1 MEVYFD
7 NSSTT
12 KPYDEVCALMF
23 DIMKNDYGNPSSLH
37 RLGIDAEHIMKT
49 AKTRCAEALKG
60 EPGEIFFTSGGTE
73 SDNLAILGAA
83 AANRGRH
90 MITTPIEHPAVLNT
104 AKELKNRGY
113 DVEYVPVDT
122 DGSVDLEAFEKMLRP
137 DTFLVSAM
145 TVNNEIGTVEPISEM
160 AKIYKEKNPKGIFHT
175 DAVQAFGKVAI
186 DVRSLPIDMVT
197 ISGHKIHGPK
207 GVGALYVRKGTKINP
222 VIFGGGQQ
230 GNLRSGTENVSGIA
244 GLGLAAEIS
253 NRDLE
258 AKAEKMGA
266 LRERLKEGILKLGD
280 VRINTPEC
288 CAPHILNVSFGGIK
302 SEVLLHSLE
311 GENIFVSSGSACS
324 SRKKEPD
331 YVLLEIGVPS
341 DFMEGSIRFS
351 LSEFSTAEETD
362 KVIDALNRIVPR
374 LRRLNIS

>member
-37 RLGIDAEHIMKT
+37 RLGIDAEHIIKT

-60 EPGEIFFTSGGTE
+60 ELGEIFFTSGGTE

-113 DVEYVPVDT
+113 DVEYVPVDK

-186 DVRSLPIDMVT
+186 DVRSLPVDMVT
-197 ISGHKIHGPK
+197 VSGHKIHGPK

-258 AKAEKMGA
+258 AKAEKMGI

-280 VRINTPEC
+280 VRINTPER

-374 LRRLNIS
+374 LRRLNIG